1 MIQTYRL
8 LWQLLSPLEKR
19 HFLMLLV
26 MVAFMAVFEA
36 VGVAIIL
43 PFLQVLANPETIQS
57 NTVLRMFW
65 DSFNFS
71 SVQNFITVLG
81 LAVFAFIVFSLL
93 FRAVSTYVLMRFCLM
108 RAYSLGAE
116 LLQKYLYQPYV
127 WFLTRNTSE
136 LGQTVLSEI
145 DVVVRE
151 SLLPAV
157 MLISH
162 TLVAFLIIGIVFLI
176 EPWIAFGTFAV
187 LGGGYLLVYFLLRKR
202 LEDIGEQRYQA
213 NRARFLVTQEA
224 TSGLKELKVMGIE
237 DAFIKRFSNPA
248 QNLARFQTK
257 AQIIGKLPR
266 FALEGLSYG
275 GFIVLVLVLQLRHGA
290 QITDMLPFLGL
301 VGMAGTKLFPA
312 LQQIYQ
318 QVSLMRFS
326 SPALKALHH
335 NLTTL
340 KLPKN
345 AHNEPA
351 ALHLENLFELREV
364 SFRYDKEDRAIL
376 NNISLKFPKGDTIG
390 IVGGTGAGK
399 TTVVDLILGLLV
411 PDSGD
416 LVTDGTKINLENIRA
431 WQKNLGYV
439 PQHIFLSDASVAENI
454 AFGVEKDQIDQDAVE
469 RAARIAQLHE
479 FVATELS
486 DGYATFVGER
496 GVRLS
501 GGQRQRIGIARALYY
516 NPEILVFDE
525 ATSALDNLTE
535 QALIEAVHNIGR
547 SKTVIMI
554 AHRLSTVKECDTI
567 FLLEAGNLAAQGT
580 YDKLVSENESFKK
593 MAIGK

>member
-19 HFLMLLV
+19 RFLVLLV
-26 MVAFMAVFEA
+26 MVAFMAIFEA
-36 VGVAIIL
+36 IGVAIIL
-43 PFLQVLANPETIQS
+43 PFLQVLAKPEAIQS
-57 NTVLRMFW
+57 NTILRMFW
-65 DSFNFS
+65 DSFNFVS
-71 SVQNFITVLG
+71 IQNFVSVFG
-81 LAVFAFIVFSLL
+81 LVVFAFIVFSLF
-93 FRAVSTYVLMRFCLM
+93 FRAVSTYVLMQFCLM
-108 RAYSLGAE
+108 RAHSLGVQ

-145 DVVVRE
+145 DVVVRD

-157 MLISH
+157 LFISH
-162 TLVAFLIIGIVFLI
+162 TLVTFLIIGIVFLI
-176 EPWIAFGTFAV
+176 DPWIALGTFGV

-202 LEDIGEQRYQA
+202 LEDVGEQRYWA
-213 NRARFLVTQEA
+213 NRERFLVAQEA

-237 DAFIKRFSNPA
+237 DAFIKRFHNPA
-248 QNLARFQTK
+248 KNMARSQTK
-257 AQIIGKLPR
+257 QQILSKLPR
-266 FALEGLSYG
+266 FVLEGLTYG
-275 GFIVLVLVLQLRHGA
+275 GFIIMILVLQIRHGA

-301 VGMAGTKLFPA
+301 VGMAGSKLFPA

-318 QVSLMRFS
+318 QVSLMRGAV
-326 SPALKALHH
+326 PALKDLHH

-340 KLPKN
+340 EIPKN
-345 AHNEPA
+345 SQDGPA
-351 ALHLENLFELREV
+351 ALHLEDSFELREV
-364 SFRYDKEDRAIL
+364 SFSYDKQERAIL

-416 LVTDGTKINLENIRA
+416 LVADGTKINLENIRA

-486 DGYATFVGER
+486 DGYDTFVGER

-567 FLLEAGNLAAQGT
+567 FLLEAGNLAAEGT
-580 YDKLVSENESFKK
+580 YDKLISGNEKFKK
-593 MAIGK
+593 MAIGQ

>member
-1 MIQTYRL
+1 
-8 LWQLLSPLEKR
+8 
-19 HFLMLLV
+19 MLLV